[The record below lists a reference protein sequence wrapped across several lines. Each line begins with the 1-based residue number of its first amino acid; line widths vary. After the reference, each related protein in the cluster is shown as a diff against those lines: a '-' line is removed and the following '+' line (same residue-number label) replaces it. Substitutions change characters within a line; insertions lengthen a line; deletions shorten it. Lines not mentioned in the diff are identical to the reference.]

1 MIAGKARIMI
11 PKRTLND
18 GNPLPAVGFGTW
30 RLAEGQRTI
39 DILKTALSLG
49 YRHIDTAA
57 RYENEVSVGTA
68 LSESGVA
75 RSSLFVVSK
84 VWNDMRGY
92 ESTLRAC
99 RESLAKLKLA
109 YLDLYLIH
117 WPATEKFF
125 SNADALNLETWRALE
140 TLQADGLVR
149 SIGVSNFLP
158 HHLQPLL
165 DKGAVVPAVDQIKL
179 HPGLPQAETMR
190 FCLAHGIL
198 PEAWSPL
205 GAGKLLASGPLRS
218 IAERCGQSP
227 AQVCV
232 RWCIQR
238 GAVPVVKSSTP
249 ERMRENRD
257 VFGFV
262 LTESDMEALDRL
274 PAVGSAAPDPDS
286 ILY

>member
-1 MIAGKARIMI
+1 MI
-11 PKRTLND
+11 PEQTLND
-18 GNPLPAVGFGTW
+18 GTRIPEVGFGTW
-30 RLAEGQRTI
+30 RLAEERRTV
-39 DILKTALSLG
+39 DILKAALSLG

-75 RSSLFVVSK
+75 RGDLFVVSK

-92 ESTLRAC
+92 ENTLRAC
-99 RESLAKLKLA
+99 RESLARLKLT

-125 SNADALNLETWRALE
+125 PDANALNLETWRALE
-140 TLQADGLVR
+140 TLRADGLVR

-165 DKGAVVPAVDQIKL
+165 DKSAVVPAVDQIKL
-179 HPGLPQAETMR
+179 HPGLPQAEAVR

-205 GAGKLLASGPLRS
+205 GAGKLLASEPLRS
-218 IAERCGQSP
+218 IAERCGRSP

-232 RWCIQR
+232 RWCIQH
-238 GAVPVVKSSTP
+238 GAVPVVKSSAP

-257 VFGFV
+257 VFDFV
-262 LTESDMEALDRL
+262 LTESDMETLDRL
-274 PAVGSAAPDPDS
+274 PDTGSSAPDPDN